1 MRAFAVSGVTPRV
14 VYSCEQWSLETWLGP
29 TFSLES
35 TTPECM
41 RQVGALIAQVH
52 KNVPPAWF
60 DEHVALVRKE
70 FAALADMH
78 QHDLAAHAL
87 VRLAGGI
94 NVDNKARDEL
104 QYRYAVFML

>member
-1 MRAFAVSGVTPRV
+1 
-14 VYSCEQWSLETWLGP
+14 
-29 TFSLES
+29 
-35 TTPECM
+35 
-41 RQVGALIAQVH
+41 
-52 KNVPPAWF
+52 
-60 DEHVALVRKE
+60 VALVRKE